1 MSPGIWADSIF
12 NGPGR
17 RARPRDELY
26 SSITIMMPAAA
37 THWREMD
44 EVEMPGKMEVANIY
58 RGVHEF
64 QD

>member
-1 MSPGIWADSIF
+1 
-12 NGPGR
+12 
-17 RARPRDELY
+17 
-26 SSITIMMPAAA
+26 MMPAAA

>member
-26 SSITIMMPAAA
+26 SSITTMMPTVA
-37 THWREMD
+37 TRWREMD
-44 EVEMPGKMEVANIY
+44 EVQMPGKMELANIY
-58 RGVHEF
+58 KGRA
-64 QD
+64 